1 MSKEAPAAKQPTAVI
16 CDDDQMSRSIA
27 RAVFEKAGF
36 KVLAGVGTALDA
48 LDMVLDHRPDV
59 LLLDL
64 VMPGMSGEEILPAIQ
79 HGSPETQVIV
89 YSSYDPT
96 FAVKSGAMFVVSKGQ
111 HGKLE
116 ATVERLANTANHVR
130 S

>member
-1 MSKEAPAAKQPTAVI
+1 MAEKTRKPTAVI
-16 CDDDQMSRSIA
+16 CDDDSMSRQIA

-36 KVLAGVGTALDA
+36 DILAGVGTALEA
-48 LDMVLDHRPDV
+48 LDMVLSHHPDV

-64 VMPGMSGEEILPAIQ
+64 VMPGMSGEEILPSIKAS
-79 HGSPETQVIV
+79 SPGTQVII

-96 FAVKSGAMFVVSKGQ
+96 YAVKSGAMFVVSKGQ

-116 ATVERLANTANHVR
+116 ATVERLAAMPHHVA
-130 S
+130 

>member
-1 MSKEAPAAKQPTAVI
+1 MATKTKPTAVI
-16 CDDDQMSRSIA
+16 CDDDQMSRQVA
-27 RAVFEKAGF
+27 RAIFEKAGYN
-36 KVLAGVGTALDA
+36 VLGGVGTALEA
-48 LDMVLDHRPDV
+48 LDMVLAHQPDV

-64 VMPGMSGEEILPAIQ
+64 VMPGMSGEEILPSLKAS
-79 HGSPETQVIV
+79 SPETKVII

-96 FAVKSGAMFVVSKGQ
+96 FAVKSGATFIVSKGQ

-116 ATVERLANTANHVR
+116 ATIERLAGVAHTV

>member
-1 MSKEAPAAKQPTAVI
+1 MSDATNRQPTAVI
-16 CDDDQMSRSIA
+16 CDDDAMSRQIA

-36 KVLAGVGTALDA
+36 RVLAGVGTALEA
-48 LDMVLDHRPDV
+48 LDMVLDHHPDV

-64 VMPGMSGEEILPAIQ
+64 VMPGMSGEEILPSIKAS
-79 HGSPETQVIV
+79 SPETQVVI

-96 FAVKSGAMFVVSKGQ
+96 YAVKSGAMFVVSKGQ

-116 ATVERLANTANHVR
+116 STIERLAETPHPIAG
-130 S
+130 